1 MIVHFILS
9 GETLESISE
18 EINLENPKY
27 LKEFHNTHCAKE
39 DFIYDELIPRK
50 KLLIPDLNKIKEYN
64 SKNDA
69 PFKNPKLNPVLPFKP
84 ENFSKIFSVKNIQTE
99 ERDNDKKTNILTYT
113 VSVKWIEKE
122 NNFHIFHLFKN
133 NFSDQQGSMMADLAS
148 ECIRSLNPI
157 VVKTNEKGEV
167 IYVSLSQ
174 ETIDNFEK
182 IKAKLTD
189 LFPDKYAAIYINEF
203 SFAVL
208 NKDLFNERMQKD
220 VFIKTYF
227 ASVRNSFFNGKF
239 YLAQSIGEENMKI
252 EIQQKVDSENYTD
265 EIILNQNSQPQTD
278 SNFKGKYILDTEK
291 GLVNN
296 IEISHSI
303 SQFGVTTNSVIE
315 IKELS

>member
-69 PFKNPKLNPVLPFKP
+69 PFKNPNLNPVLPFKP

-122 NNFHIFHLFKN
+122 NNFHIFHIFKN

-167 IYVSLSQ
+167 IYVSLSE

-182 IKAKLTD
+182 IKAKLID

-227 ASVRNSFFNGKF
+227 ASVRNSFFNGKS
-239 YLAQSIGEENMKI
+239 YLMQSIGEENMEI
-252 EIQQKVDSENYTD
+252 EIQQKVDSENYID
-265 EIILNQNSQPQTD
+265 EIILNQNSKPQTD

-303 SQFGVTTNSVIE
+303 FQFGVTTNSVIE